1 MRLLIVLPLVL
12 LAGCAGSRIAGQK
25 TTPTIGDAVASPLY
39 DINVLRTKIPT
50 VLLDAMDAPYN
61 LPSPLTCRE
70 IAAQVRP
77 LDEALGPDLDAPDTD
92 DDPSLLE
99 RGENAARGA
108 GVAVVRGAAQGVIP
122 MRGWVRRLT
131 GAETHDRLVTQ
142 AITAGAVR
150 RGYLKGLGKAR
161 NCTPPA
167 APQPIAAAKKPAGVY
182 PGLNGGPRYPIR

>member
-1 MRLLIVLPLVL
+1 MRLLILAPLIL
-12 LAGCAGSRIAGQK
+12 LVGCAGSRVAGQK
-25 TTPTIGDAVASPLY
+25 PEPTIGDAVASPLY

-50 VLLDAMDAPYN
+50 VLLDAMDAPYS
-61 LPSPLTCRE
+61 LPNPLTCRE
-70 IAAQVRP
+70 IIAQVRS
-77 LDEALGPDLDAPDTD
+77 LDEALGPDLDAPDNH

-99 RGENAARGA
+99 RGEEAARGA
-108 GVAVVRGAAQGVIP
+108 GVAVVRGAAQSVIP

-131 GAETHDRLVTQ
+131 GAETHDRLVLQ

-167 APQPIAAAKKPAGVY
+167 APQPAATTRKPAGVY
-182 PGLNGGPRYPIR
+182 PGINGGPRYPIK

>member
-99 RGENAARGA
+99 RTMSESHRVSSKYVFAAEYFS
-108 GVAVVRGAAQGVIP
+108 P
-122 MRGWVRRLT
+122 K
-131 GAETHDRLVTQ
+131 AETLPYRGETELLFKNDFGGLYMDMFPDLELVDY
-142 AITAGAVR
+142 GFFWR
-150 RGYLKGLGKAR
+150 RTTVMDDCTWWLFRKAR
-161 NCTPPA
+161 
-167 APQPIAAAKKPAGVY
+167 
-182 PGLNGGPRYPIR
+182 